1 MRAEELAAVRADI
14 EDLNAGVLHVLSDV
28 RHATWARR
36 QWRMDEKSLD
46 VVRRTTAEERRRIE
60 RCGAP
65 LFKLRVPEAQYERHP
80 AVPTAIGRLHLHALL
95 TAMRVALLDEL
106 VATALFRA
114 PAQSVARLSM
124 WSVGT
129 MQRVAYHS
137 PDLVS
142 IPRAGIPAFWQR
154 LAEGGRVDGPV
165 GEHLVNLLIWMGVD

>member
-1 MRAEELAAVRADI
+1 VKAGALAAVRADI
-14 EDLNAGVLHVLSDV
+14 EDLNAGVLHALSDAG
-28 RHATWARR
+28 HAAWARR

-46 VVRRTTAEERRRIE
+46 VVRRTTAEQRRRIE

-65 LFKLRVPEAQYERHP
+65 LFKLKVPQAQYERHP
-80 AVPTAIGRLHLHALL
+80 AVPTVIGRLHLHALL
-95 TAMRVALLDEL
+95 SAMRAALLDEV
-106 VATALFRA
+106 VAITLFRA
-114 PAQSVARLSM
+114 PAQGFARLST

-142 IPRAGIPAFWQR
+142 IPRAGTPAFWQR

-165 GEHLVNLLIWMGVD
+165 GEHLVNLLVWMGVD